1 MAGGSLAATRLLLN
15 NLFGSGGGGGPS
27 VGIGSYTG
35 SASRCGD
42 LAAVSFRRE
51 GVECA

>member
-1 MAGGSLAATRLLLN
+1 MAGGPLTATRLLLT
-15 NLFGSGGGGGPS
+15 NLFGSGGGGGAS
-27 VGIGSYTG
+27 LGIGSYTG
-35 SASRCGD
+35 SASRCGH